1 MEDTGPH
8 FIYVLRLRRL
18 EMLRSG
24 PTAEE
29 TRTLGAHSNYLK
41 DLTAKGVV
49 VLAGRTLNNDETTF
63 GIVVVKAANEAA
75 ARAVMEND
83 PFVRDGVAR
92 GELLPFHLAF
102 MTGK

>member
-1 MEDTGPH
+1 MADKLPH
-8 FIYVLRLRRL
+8 FIYVIRAKRF

-29 TRTLGAHSNYLK
+29 ARILQEHSDYLK
-41 DLTAKGVV
+41 DLADKGVV

-63 GIVVVKAANEAA
+63 GIAIVEAVDEAA

-83 PFVRDGVAR
+83 PFVKSGLMNATFFPFRIAFTAR
-92 GELLPFHLAF
+92 
-102 MTGK
+102 

>member
-1 MEDTGPH
+1 MEATGSH
-8 FIYVLRLRRL
+8 FIYVLRLTRL

-24 PTAEE
+24 PTTGEA
-29 TRTLGAHSNYLK
+29 RTLGEHSNYLK

-49 VLAGRTLNNDETTF
+49 ILAGRTLNNDESTF

-83 PFVRDGVAR
+83 PFVRDRVAS

-102 MTGK
+102 MAGN